1 MRVLPRDFY
10 ARSPEVVAPDL
21 LGKLLV
27 RPYKNSALIGE
38 ITEVE
43 AYMPF
48 DDAASHGSLPRV
60 LRRESL
66 YTEGGN
72 AYVYAMR
79 HHFLFNTVTEGKE
92 SPGGVL
98 VRSIAPVQ
106 GKEIMMRLR
115 NKDTQKDLTNGPA
128 KVCQAIGITLEFD
141 GIDLTSDRSLAYIA
155 EAEETVARE
164 IVIDKRIGITK
175 NPDALLRF
183 YLAP

>member
-10 ARSPEVVAPDL
+10 ARSPEVVAPEL

-27 RPYKNSALIGE
+27 RPYRNTLLIGE

-48 DDAASHGSLPRV
+48 GDAASHGSLPRA

-66 YTEGGN
+66 YKEGGH

-79 HHFLFNTVTEGKE
+79 HHYLFNTVTEGTDR
-92 SPGGVL
+92 PGGVL
-98 VRSIAPVQ
+98 VRSIAPVK

-115 NKDTQKDLTNGPA
+115 NKDTEKDLSNGPA
-128 KVCQAIGITLEFD
+128 KVCQAMGITLQFD
-141 GIDLTSDRSLAYIA
+141 GIDLTSDRSMAYVA
-155 EAEETVARE
+155 EAEETVARHM
-164 IVIDKRIGITK
+164 VIDKRIGITK

-183 YLAP
+183 YVVP